1 MAILIQMMMNS
12 NRYLLDSVRRSRQK
26 MIWPN
31 WWKMPICTSV
41 TISVCGLKREGA
53 FDVVFHFGNVT
64 ICRVLVNTVQNM
76 SFVNISVNN
85 YVFET
90 FLTIGSIQIALKIKH
105 KKDTVAVVVEKRK
118 LQVLVILLD
127 SHLMIVMLLKLT
139 RIDILNSFASNA
151 KNDE

>member
-1 MAILIQMMMNS
+1 ML
-12 NRYLLDSVRRSRQK
+12 
-26 MIWPN
+26 
-31 WWKMPICTSV
+31 
-41 TISVCGLKREGA
+41 
-53 FDVVFHFGNVT
+53 FFHFGNVT
-64 ICRVLVNTVQNM
+64 ICRVLVNTVQKM
-76 SFVNISVNN
+76 SFVNFSVNN

-90 FLTIGSIQIALKIKH
+90 FLTIGSIQIALKVKH

>member
-1 MAILIQMMMNS
+1 
-12 NRYLLDSVRRSRQK
+12 
-26 MIWPN
+26 
-31 WWKMPICTSV
+31 
-41 TISVCGLKREGA
+41 
-53 FDVVFHFGNVT
+53 
-64 ICRVLVNTVQNM
+64 M

-90 FLTIGSIQIALKIKH
+90 FLTIGSIQIALKVKH

-151 KNDE
+151 KNNE